1 MSRWKEQAAG
11 PEVSRISLAGT
22 VLVAAPHLTDAVF
35 GRSVCIVVEHTKEQA
50 VGIVLNKRLEID
62 SSPFWNFILDG
73 AAVESITSDAHINF
87 GGPTSGPI
95 VAIHQDKTLAE
106 GGNEF
111 GIYLAAQAEHL
122 KQLVTASQNPFRL
135 YIGHT
140 SWGPTELEQQIV
152 NGDWHVLPAV
162 PELVFDDESTM
173 WHRAVRTIGNNVL
186 ESITGLPA
194 SRVVGLLN

>member
-1 MSRWKEQAAG
+1 
-11 PEVSRISLAGT
+11 
-22 VLVAAPHLTDAVF
+22 
-35 GRSVCIVVEHTKEQA
+35 
-50 VGIVLNKRLEID
+50 
-62 SSPFWNFILDG
+62 
-73 AAVESITSDAHINF
+73 
-87 GGPTSGPI
+87 
-95 VAIHQDKTLAE
+95 LAE

-135 YIGHT
+135 YVGHT

-194 SRVVGLLN
+194 SSVMGMLN